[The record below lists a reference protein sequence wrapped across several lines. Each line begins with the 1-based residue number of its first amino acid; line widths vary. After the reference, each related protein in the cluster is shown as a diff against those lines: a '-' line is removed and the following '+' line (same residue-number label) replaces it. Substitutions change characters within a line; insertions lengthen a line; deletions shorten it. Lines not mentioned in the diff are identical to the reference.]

1 MHPVYVHIKKELSP
15 FYAEEEASAMAK
27 WISSDIL
34 HLSTLELYTG
44 KDMNFSTKEWEEL
57 EDILRRLKQREPLQ
71 YILQEAS
78 VCGMSFSQ
86 VQKEKMFG
94 CPECFYTFEEEVK
107 KAYQNMNIN
116 EIYSGSLPKRLKGYK
131 SNLVGRVE
139 TQLKLQEAI
148 KNEEYEKDQR
158 LPF

>member
-1 MHPVYVHIKKELSP
+1 MKVC
-15 FYAEEEASAMAK
+15 
-27 WISSDIL
+27 
-34 HLSTLELYTG
+34 
-44 KDMNFSTKEWEEL
+44 
-57 EDILRRLKQREPLQ
+57 
-71 YILQEAS
+71 S

-148 KNEEYEKDQR
+148 KNEEYEKAALYRDYLNVLNSQKIENGVDEEINGNQNQENQEVEKGTKDAK
-158 LPF
+158 

>member
-1 MHPVYVHIKKELSP
+1 MKVC
-15 FYAEEEASAMAK
+15 
-27 WISSDIL
+27 
-34 HLSTLELYTG
+34 
-44 KDMNFSTKEWEEL
+44 
-57 EDILRRLKQREPLQ
+57 
-71 YILQEAS
+71 S
-78 VCGMSFSQ
+78 VCGMAFSQ

-148 KNEEYEKDQR
+148 KNEEYEKAALYRDYLNVLNSQKIENGVDEEINGNQNQENQEVEKGTKDAK
-158 LPF
+158 